1 VAQQVPLSAAQA
13 LVDELCKLDCKTLY
27 GDFVLVFEQFG
38 AVTVREVFKNPTQY
52 DQKSL
57 ADPVEG
63 VGYGKTTAKFF
74 WNNGKSPF
82 INSFAHGGQKYS
94 VRVDAT
100 VHMMEEDRHGKF
112 KGTLSNLNLALSDPS
127 ICGVEIAYDDFQG
140 CELIRRPATNNNWCP
155 LADFDCTDIAI
166 FLSRHAGFVDVS
178 PNKMSTA
185 IRHYSMQNR
194 IDTAKEWVESLI
206 WDGVSRIDAF
216 MSRYFGAEDCP
227 YSTAVSQYL
236 WTALAGRVLQ
246 GGIQADMVPIL
257 YGPQGGYKSTGL
269 VAMVPDPKAFCEVNL
284 AERDDNLSRKMVGV
298 MIGELS
304 ELRGLK
310 TKDAESIKEF
320 LTRKIERWTPKFIER
335 PIDYPRR
342 SLFIGTTNEN
352 EFLADTTGNRRF
364 LPITVTVADRSA
376 IKQDR
381 NQLWAEA
388 VVRFRNEGILYKD
401 AEALAKHEHEK
412 YQMLDVWENTIA
424 KALGYHHQKILFTGI
439 TTVDILERY
448 LEIPF
453 SKQNYQYQNRVKGI
467 MKKLGY
473 IQHRTRV
480 DGQRAYRWYPVEAE
494 PLAA

>member
-1 VAQQVPLSAAQA
+1 MAQQVPLSAAQA